1 MAWLKR
7 TLIGAGMVLALLIAL
22 VLVAGHWGRDEAS
35 VTQTMSMTVGNRTVT
50 VGGHYKNMTQES
62 LADGIKVIVD
72 GHEILISGDQLT
84 VDGET
89 QVLGPGQDLDIR
101 MAEDG
106 AISVKFVTS
115 ADAPQ

>member
-7 TLIGAGMVLALLIAL
+7 ILVGAGMVLALLIGL
-22 VLVAGHWGRDEAS
+22 VLVAGYWGRDQA
-35 VTQTMSMTVGNRTVT
+35 VTQTMSMTVGSRTVT
-50 VGGHYKNMTQES
+50 VGGHYKDMAQES

-101 MAEDG
+101 VAEDG